1 MYDLDIKSL
10 YGIHRGV
17 TNDARNAAIYLT
29 RLLRCDTL
37 KEIGK
42 EFRLYNY
49 SSVSNIIEKMKA
61 DIVRNK
67 NSIKQIE
74 KARKDIC

>member
-1 MYDLDIKSL
+1 MYNVDIKSL

-29 RLLRCDTL
+29 RLLRRDTL

-42 EFRLYNY
+42 GFRIYNY
-49 SSVSNIIEKMKA
+49 SSVSSIIEKMKA
-61 DIVRNK
+61 DVVRNK
-67 NSIKQIE
+67 KSKS
-74 KARKDIC
+74 